1 MLFIVWHEVVE
12 TVVMSD
18 CPRQEAEVKRSGMNL
33 QRVWRKDHIYIRC
46 LFGFQGW
53 EVFFAGA

>member
-1 MLFIVWHEVVE
+1 MVFAP
-12 TVVMSD
+12 D
-18 CPRQEAEVKRSGMNL
+18 CPRQGAEVKRSGMNL